1 MHVIIWNVTT
11 NWYNYLPKMKFYH
24 DLLTLMFQICF
35 DVFLL

>member
-1 MHVIIWNVTT
+1 
-11 NWYNYLPKMKFYH
+11 MKFYH